1 MISLST
7 YISKII
13 KPIILCGIIF
23 LFTTFSSKAQEFDC
37 NVAVNIEQLEGSS
50 YNYLENL
57 KPTLENYI
65 NEHQWTEQE
74 FKEIEQI
81 NCQIQ
86 IAIISGTSDYT
97 FSAEVVIQ
105 VQRPIY
111 NTTAKTTTV
120 LLSDNAWQFSYPEG
134 KSLIHDELQFDALTG
149 FIDFYCYVMLGYDF
163 DTFSEHGGDPYFI
176 KAQNILNLAES
187 SAAVGWTR
195 STNNR
200 RNRNNMIT
208 DLVSSGYKPLRTAYY
223 QYHRMGLDQFV
234 TSPEEARQKV
244 LTALKTIQET
254 KRRSTSNFLFDI
266 FFDTK
271 APEIAA
277 IFDEASTEVRLEAYN
292 VLQNTDQG
300 HLSEYESLQN

>member
-1 MISLST
+1 MISLSN

-23 LFTTFSSKAQEFDC
+23 LFTPFSLKAQEFEC
-37 NVAVNIEQLEGSS
+37 TVTVNIDQLEGSS
-50 YNYLENL
+50 FSYLENL

-65 NEHQWTEQE
+65 NEYQWTDQDFEE
-74 FKEIEQI
+74 EERL

-86 IAIISGTSDYT
+86 IAITTGTSDYT
-97 FSAEVVIQ
+97 FSAEVVFQ

-149 FIDFYCYVMLGYDF
+149 FIDFYCYTMLGFDF
-163 DTFSEHGGDPYFI
+163 DTFSEHGGDPYFG

-187 SAAVGWTR
+187 TSALGWTR

-208 DLVSSGYKPLRTAYY
+208 DLVSSNYRPLRSAYY
-223 QYHRMGLDQFV
+223 RYHRLGLDQFV
-234 TSPEEARQKV
+234 TDPELARQEV
-244 LTALKTIQET
+244 LSALKTIQET

-271 APEIAA
+271 AREIAA
-277 IFDEASTEVRLEAYN
+277 IFDEAKTDVRLEAYD

>member
-1 MISLST
+1 MISLSNYT
-7 YISKII
+7 IKII

-23 LFTTFSSKAQEFDC
+23 LLTPFAANGQEFEC
-37 NVAVNIEQLEGSS
+37 SVTINIDQLEGSS
-50 YNYLENL
+50 FNYLENL

-65 NEHQWTEQE
+65 NEYKWTDHD
-74 FKEIEQI
+74 FKEEERI

-86 IAIISGTSDYT
+86 IAINSGTSDYT
-97 FSAEVVIQ
+97 FSAEVVFQ

-120 LLSDNAWQFSYPEG
+120 LLSDNAWQFTYPEG

-149 FIDFYCYVMLGYDF
+149 FIDFYCYTMLGYDF
-163 DTFSEHGGDPYFI
+163 DTFSDQGGEPYFV

-187 SAAVGWTR
+187 TSAVGWTR

-200 RNRNNMIT
+200 RNRNMMIT
-208 DLVSSGYKPLRTAYY
+208 DLVSPNYKPLRTASYR
-223 QYHRMGLDQFV
+223 YHRLGLDQFV
-234 TSPEEARQKV
+234 TKPEEARQEV
-244 LTALKTIQET
+244 LSALKTIQET

-266 FFDTK
+266 FFDAK
-271 APEIAA
+271 AREIAA
-277 IFDEASTEVRLEAYN
+277 IFDEAKTDVRLEAYD
-292 VLQNTDQG
+292 VLQNTDKG